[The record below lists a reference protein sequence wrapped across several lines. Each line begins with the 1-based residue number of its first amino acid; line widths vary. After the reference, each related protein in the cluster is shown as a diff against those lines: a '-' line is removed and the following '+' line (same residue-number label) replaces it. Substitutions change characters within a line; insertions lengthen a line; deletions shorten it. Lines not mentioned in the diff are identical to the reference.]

1 MTRPPTLSRLA
12 ARALATPPAVSDDQ
26 ERRFDY
32 GQIPRGYYD
41 EVARTGHPIR
51 RLWHTSK
58 FERVR
63 DFLPDRPGQSILD
76 VGCFA
81 GTFLS
86 MLPESR
92 FSRQLG
98 VDVLPEQVAYAEA
111 THGTRFR
118 SFRHVRDVTEIE
130 QIEGQFDCITLIEVI
145 EHLRAEE
152 IRILFDK
159 LAAKLAPGGKLVV
172 TTPNYTSA
180 WPLIEL
186 ILNRVSD
193 VSYEEQHVTKFT
205 YFDMLK
211 KLAQIYPP
219 FESQFDVDLKTTTH
233 LVTPFLAAISYP
245 VARMLSRAVPHAKW
259 RSPVGNLV
267 LLVLTRKADGRTS
280 RSL

>member
-1 MTRPPTLSRLA
+1 MSED
-12 ARALATPPAVSDDQ
+12 S
-26 ERRFDY
+26 ERKFDY

-41 EVARTGHPIR
+41 EVVHTGHPIR
-51 RLWHTSK
+51 RLWHVSK

-63 DFLPDRPGQSILD
+63 DFLPSRPGQSILD

-92 FSRQLG
+92 FSRQVG
-98 VDVLPEQVAYAEA
+98 IDVLEEQVAYAQA
-111 THGTRFR
+111 THGT
-118 SFRHVRDVTEIE
+118 SFRQFRYVRDVAEIE
-130 QIEGQFDCITLIEVI
+130 KIEGQFDCVTLIEVI

-152 IRILFDK
+152 IRILLGK
-159 LAAKLAPGGKLVV
+159 LAAKVAPGGKLVI
-172 TTPNYTSA
+172 TTPNYASA

-205 YFDMLK
+205 FFDMLK
-211 KLAQIYPP
+211 KLAEIYPP

-233 LVTPFLAAISYP
+233 LITPFLAGLSYGA
-245 VARMLSRAVPHAKW
+245 ARKLSQLVPHKKW
-259 RSPVGNLV
+259 RSPAGNLV
-267 LLVLTRKADGRTS
+267 LLVLTRKGD
-280 RSL
+280 RSSSAA